1 MGQAE
6 ITAIVYTT
14 FHAVRVF
21 EEMRQRLPDKK
32 SHKTDVSWLF
42 DTWRRGWDSNPC
54 AIARKLISSQ
64 PRYDHFDTSPCIFN
78 VNRAFRK
85 MQEKHARTILNCE
98 IWTPEKPYITGIFGG
113 WIDQSGFPFRVRPV
127 MTTSIRLHVALMLIE
142 HVEKC
147 KKNTNERY

>member
-42 DTWRRGWDSNPC
+42 DTWRRGWDSNNSVAVKPS
-54 AIARKLISSQ
+54 KF
-64 PRYDHFDTSPCIFN
+64 YVF
-78 VNRAFRK
+78 
-85 MQEKHARTILNCE
+85 KHKI
-98 IWTPEKPYITGIFGG
+98 
-113 WIDQSGFPFRVRPV
+113 
-127 MTTSIRLHVALMLIE
+127 
-142 HVEKC
+142 
-147 KKNTNERY
+147 

>member
-64 PRYDHFDTSPCIFN
+64 PRYDHFDTSPYDSSSGITTNCLNSIQQISLPVKENLSFFPQDSPHAFN
-78 VNRAFRK
+78 SKRADNMFNPAGIRFRCHSVK
-85 MQEKHARTILNCE
+85 GKHC
-98 IWTPEKPYITGIFGG
+98 
-113 WIDQSGFPFRVRPV
+113 
-127 MTTSIRLHVALMLIE
+127 H
-142 HVEKC
+142 
-147 KKNTNERY
+147 